1 MVRRSRRMG
10 FLHPKQ
16 ELEKLRPAR
25 EMLIAVHTQYPI
37 HSDAYQ
43 RAGEAIRAIDDL
55 AEALVDDRRY
65 LWSQH
70 E

>member
-1 MVRRSRRMG
+1 MVRRSRRTG

-43 RAGEAIRAIDDL
+43 RAGEAMKAIDAL
-55 AEALVDDRRY
+55 AEALVGDPRY